1 MTEGLEIREPE
12 QLDFEKIE
20 NEMIA
25 ESEAEEIAVQINAI
39 KRQTAAN
46 VLMNAVE
53 IGRLLVE
60 AKNRVGHGNWGAW
73 LRDNVAYS
81 ISTAEN
87 MMRLYREWR
96 GGEQIDMF
104 GGNDFGI
111 FEGLEPQ
118 KVLALL
124 AVPKPERKEF
134 IEENNVAE
142 MSVRELRE
150 AIKAREEA
158 EKRASEAEEELAIV
172 RDEKAALD
180 ACIDDVRE
188 NMRSAFEAEKKS
200 AVDKAIKN
208 AEDKAKKTA
217 KEAAAEAAKKERALL
232 TEKRDLT
239 EKLKAAE
246 LAANEAAKEAD
257 EKAKK
262 AAEDARREAEGRIAE
277 LEQKIAETEVAQSPH
292 LVRFQMHMEAF
303 QREYAAMTEVVQEAI
318 AEDADIGEKLQAAMR
333 QIKAALAEG

>member
-20 NEMIA
+20 SELDA
-25 ESEAEEIAVQINAI
+25 EFEASEIAVQINAI

-53 IGRLLVE
+53 IGRLLTE
-60 AKNRVGHGNWGAW
+60 AKTRVGHGNWGAW

-81 ISTAEN
+81 VSTAEN
-87 MMRLYREWR
+87 MMRLYKEWKS
-96 GGEQIDMF
+96 GEQMDMF

-124 AVPKPERKEF
+124 SVPKEERRDF
-134 IEENNVAE
+134 IEDNNVEE

-158 EKRASEAEEELAIV
+158 EERAKTAERELDAAREEREALGVCIADAEEKLRSSLA
-172 RDEKAALD
+172 
-180 ACIDDVRE
+180 
-188 NMRSAFEAEKKS
+188 AEKEA
-200 AVDKAIKN
+200 AVKEAVKA
-208 AEDKAKKTA
+208 AEDKAKKLA
-217 KEAAAEAAKKERALL
+217 KEAASAQAKARKELED
-232 TEKRDLT
+232 EKKDLA

-246 LAANEAAKEAD
+246 LAASEAAKI
-257 EKAKK
+257 
-262 AAEDARREAEGRIAE
+262 AAESAAKESEGRIEE
-277 LEQKIAETEVAQSPH
+277 LEKRLAEQTVAQSPY
-292 LVRFQMHMEAF
+292 LIRFQMHMEAF
-303 QREYAAMTEVVQEAI
+303 QREYAAMAAVVEEAA
-318 AEDADIGEKLQAAMR
+318 AEDEEIGEKLRAAMEH
-333 QIKAALAEG
+333 IKAALAEE